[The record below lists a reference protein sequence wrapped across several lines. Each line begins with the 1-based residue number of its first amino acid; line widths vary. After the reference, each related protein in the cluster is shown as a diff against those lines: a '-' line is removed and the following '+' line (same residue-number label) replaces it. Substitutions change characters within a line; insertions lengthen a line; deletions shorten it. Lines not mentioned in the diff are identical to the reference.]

1 MKNEQRSVGLGLN
14 ESDGASEGGE
24 ALKPCAWRLFKAIEG
39 FEKTTNMSWILR
51 INEAG
56 RLLAIDN
63 FIEMTVKE
71 GVLNV

>member
-1 MKNEQRSVGLGLN
+1 
-14 ESDGASEGGE
+14 
-24 ALKPCAWRLFKAIEG
+24 LFKVIEG

-56 RLLAIDN
+56 RLLAMDN